1 MTLCVRIL
9 SELAIFLGVISV
21 KSILYTAIADKDG
34 CKYQTVQ
41 ESIYAALKKLKK
53 TFEIDPVL
61 WAFSEE
67 TDREVRKL
75 SACFPFSDEWACPL
89 TIKYPF
95 IKHIPIAIVKA

>member
-1 MTLCVRIL
+1 L
-9 SELAIFLGVISV
+9 V
-21 KSILYTAIADKDG
+21 KSILHTAIADKEG

-41 ESIYAALKKLKK
+41 ESIYAALKKIKK

-61 WAFSEE
+61 LAFSEE

-75 SACFPFSDEWACPL
+75 SACFPFSGEWACPL
-89 TIKYPF
+89 TTEYPF